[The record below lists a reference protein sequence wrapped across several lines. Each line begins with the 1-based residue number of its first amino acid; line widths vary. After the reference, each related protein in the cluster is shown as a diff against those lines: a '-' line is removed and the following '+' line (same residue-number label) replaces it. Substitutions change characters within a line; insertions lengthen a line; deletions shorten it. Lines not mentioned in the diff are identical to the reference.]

1 MISIRTIGYNYWWK
15 SKITANFAGIVWQE
29 SRSLPLLS
37 VFLRLVLGNF
47 QAQAV
52 GNYVH
57 NVPLGFS
64 RLWVFCFGEF
74 RKKYFVENNI
84 SIARAAV
91 KLPRLFLYLD
101 WYIWIFQQGPH
112 YETLTNAEWW
122 WGCILQMCIGMK
134 SFKLFKICHF
144 GWQTLKVLQALT
156 EWMTASG
163 QKIDKKSE

>member
-1 MISIRTIGYNYWWK
+1 MKEMPRKITKHGVKNSQLASPNDLYTNYIGYNYWWK

-91 KLPRLFLYLD
+91 KLPRLFLYL
-101 WYIWIFQQGPH
+101 ILIHMNISTGPP
-112 YETLTNAEWW
+112 LWN
-122 WGCILQMCIGMK
+122 
-134 SFKLFKICHF
+134 FN
-144 GWQTLKVLQALT
+144 
-156 EWMTASG
+156 
-163 QKIDKKSE
+163 